1 MMKQNRIN
9 LTKKKY
15 FSIAIISAIIL
26 MIFLGAYCL
35 KNFSYNLVDEIDLEK
50 INETD
55 KKLLVET
62 FKMEMKSAIHLFLFT
77 GIILGCFVGSLVSNI
92 FILLK
97 SKN

>member
-1 MMKQNRIN
+1 MN
-9 LTKKKY
+9 KKKY

-35 KNFSYNLVDEIDLEK
+35 RNFSYNLVDEIDLEK
-50 INETD
+50 VNETD

-77 GIILGCFVGSLVSNI
+77 GIILGCFVGALVSNM
-92 FILLK
+92 FMILKKEKL
-97 SKN
+97 NNR